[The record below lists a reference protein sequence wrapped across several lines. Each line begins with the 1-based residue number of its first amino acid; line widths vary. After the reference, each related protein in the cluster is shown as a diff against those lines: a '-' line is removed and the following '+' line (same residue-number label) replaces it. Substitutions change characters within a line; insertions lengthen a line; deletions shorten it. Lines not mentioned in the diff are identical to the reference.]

1 MKKNILVRLFG
12 LVLVSLSITACS
24 SITIEE
30 QGFLRDRQQA
40 ILYYLTRFG
49 ASRSDDI
56 AKYTYYPVE
65 SIEKS
70 LKKLQEKSLVD
81 SNSDVW
87 SVTNKY
93 LTNEHAYVE
102 AIKLHSEEKISAA
115 LTHHQYT
122 KRTIVPEGVQFASF
136 VSSTAEQTIIV
147 FPGNGFNLVPD
158 VKEIL
163 KLLEPNRNVFVIEY
177 PGMGGSKGELTVQSL
192 RNAAQKFYELIS
204 QDPAVQGTKLII
216 YGFSLGGFVA
226 TDIAASNDV
235 DALILDATAPDMQSW
250 IDANVPLYAKAF
262 VRVEADDALKKVSN
276 ISIIKRLS
284 CPILFIAGSQDEIT
298 PPEMM
303 KTLHDSA
310 VNTKYKSFVILDG
323 VAHGESLD
331 HSDFKPLLSKFLS
344 ALDEKTSQ

>member
-1 MKKNILVRLFG
+1 MTKNMLLRLLG
-12 LVLVSLSITACS
+12 LVLVGLSITACS
-24 SITIEE
+24 SITIKE

-49 ASRSDDI
+49 AASSDDI
-56 AKYTYYPVE
+56 AKHTYYPVE

-70 LKKLQEKSLVD
+70 LKTLQEKSLVD

-87 SVTNKY
+87 SVTDKY
-93 LTNEHAYVE
+93 RTDEQEYVE
-102 AIKLHSEEKISAA
+102 AIKQHSEEKISAA
-115 LTHHQYT
+115 LTHHRYT
-122 KRTIVPEGVQFASF
+122 KRMLTPEGVQFASF

-158 VKEIL
+158 VRELL
-163 KLLEPNRNVFVIEY
+163 KLLEPNRNVFVLEY
-177 PGMGGSKGELTVQSL
+177 PGMGDSKGELTIQSL
-192 RNAAQKFYELIS
+192 RNAAQQFYESIA

-226 TDIAASNDV
+226 TEIAASNNV
-235 DALILDATAPDMQSW
+235 DGLILDATAPDMQSW

-262 VRVEADDALKKVSN
+262 VRVEADDALKQVSN
-276 ISIIKRLS
+276 VRIIKRLT
-284 CPILFIAGSQDEIT
+284 CPMLFIAGSQDQII

-310 VNTKYKSFVILDG
+310 ENAQYKSFMILDG
-323 VAHGESLD
+323 VEHGESLD
-331 HSDFKPLLSKFLS
+331 HSGFRPLLAQFLR
-344 ALDEKTSQ
+344 ALDKKSSP